1 MTQSNMFLKKIKK
14 MQNNLHK
21 EGKEAHYT
29 SGDEV
34 NIYSKFDYYVTS

>member
-1 MTQSNMFLKKIKK
+1 MTQSSMIFKKIQEL
-14 MQNNLHK
+14 QNNLHK
-21 EGKEAHYT
+21 EGKEAHDT